1 MDSTGG
7 EKASRFP
14 EVMLLD
20 SLNLV
25 GSIAGL
31 GHDVVLSSS
40 LAGCGPGRFYPLL
53 SHLISASLMLL
64 SCFGSNNVVGVGS
77 VLLCFCELSRRE
89 KKRMIVLRLPDK
101 ANLSVLLLVLE
112 SSTFERK
119 ELDLFL
125 MCRTKS
131 SILGYSK
138 PDEINS

>member
-1 MDSTGG
+1 
-7 EKASRFP
+7 
-14 EVMLLD
+14 MLLD

-64 SCFGSNNVVGVGS
+64 SCFGGNYVVGDGS
-77 VLLCFCELSRRE
+77 VLLCFCELSREGKE
-89 KKRMIVLRLPDK
+89 KEKDELWPLMIVLRLPDK

>member
-1 MDSTGG
+1 
-7 EKASRFP
+7 
-14 EVMLLD
+14 MLLD

-25 GSIAGL
+25 GSIAGF

-40 LAGCGPGRFYPLL
+40 LAGCGRLYSLL
-53 SHLISASLMLL
+53 SHQCKFDAALV
-64 SCFGSNNVVGVGS
+64 FWSNYVVGDGY
-77 VLLCFCELSRRE
+77 VLRCFCELSREGKE
-89 KKRMIVLRLPDK
+89 KENDELWPLMIVLRLPDK